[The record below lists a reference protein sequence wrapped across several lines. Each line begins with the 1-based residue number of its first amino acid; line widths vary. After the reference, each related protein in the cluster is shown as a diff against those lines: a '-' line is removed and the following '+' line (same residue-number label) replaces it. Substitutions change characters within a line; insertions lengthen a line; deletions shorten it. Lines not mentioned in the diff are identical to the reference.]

1 MYGPTGV
8 ALARPLFRLRPG
20 SGYRAVGLACRY
32 RGAVTD
38 ERLRLAELMAA
49 LSLATDLGMGQP
61 LEQSLRTCLLA
72 IGVAERLGMEAE
84 ERSTIY
90 YVALLRFLGCTADA
104 HEAAAMAGGD
114 EIALR
119 AAIAPVLGAPNGE
132 FMSAVMAN
140 VGADLNPLRRVGTV
154 ANMLRTGQKASQ
166 QGLIAHCEAAELLAD
181 RLNLSPGVR
190 AGLAHAFERWNG
202 SGLPDRLA
210 GLAIDSSARIVFVA
224 RDVEV
229 LARKTPD
236 TWRATL
242 RKRAGKAY
250 DPDVAQAFLTHGSE
264 LLDQLQACEPWE
276 TVLALEP
283 EPHPWVPESR
293 LDTVLEAFAD
303 FVDMKSP
310 FLAGHSRGVAELAGL
325 AAQHAGVSDATEL
338 RRAGLVH
345 DLGRTSVPNGIWEKP
360 GPLTS
365 GEWERVRL
373 HPYYSERVLAR
384 SSALAALAAVAGAHH
399 ERLNGTGYHRGLRRE
414 ALDEACCLLQAAD
427 VYEAMTHTR
436 PHRSAMAPAPAAA
449 ELRAQGAAGLL
460 HPDAVEAV
468 LVGAGHVRA
477 TIPRERPAGLTE
489 REIEVLRL
497 ICQGGTKKLVA
508 RYLSISTATVD
519 HHLRH
524 IYDKADVKTRAGVTL
539 FALQNGLLK

>member
-1 MYGPTGV
+1 
-8 ALARPLFRLRPG
+8 
-20 SGYRAVGLACRY
+20 
-32 RGAVTD
+32 
-38 ERLRLAELMAA
+38 MAA

-61 LEQSLRTCLLA
+61 LEQTIRTCLLA
-72 IGVAERLGMEAE
+72 IGVAERLGMGAE

-132 FMSAVMAN
+132 FMSAVMPK
-140 VGADLNPLRRVGTV
+140 VGAGLNPLRRVATV
-154 ANMLRTGQKASQ
+154 AKMLRTGQKASR
-166 QGLIAHCEAAELLAD
+166 QGMIAHCEAAELLAD
-181 RLNLSPGVR
+181 RLNLSPGVQ

-210 GLAIDSSARIVFVA
+210 GDAIDLSARIVFVA

-229 LARKTPD
+229 LARKSPAA
-236 TWRATL
+236 WRATL
-242 RKRAGKAY
+242 RKRAGHAY
-250 DPDVAQAFLTHGSE
+250 DPDVTQAFLTHGSE
-264 LLDQLQACEPWE
+264 LLDQLQAREPWE
-276 TVLALEP
+276 AVLALEP

-310 FLAGHSRGVAELAGL
+310 FFVGHSRGVAELASN
-325 AAQHAGVSDATEL
+325 AAHHAGISEATQL

-345 DLGRTSVPNGIWEKP
+345 DLGRTSVPNGIWDKP

-384 SSALAALAAVAGAHH
+384 SSALAPLAAVAGAHH

-414 ALDEACCLLQAAD
+414 ALDEPCCLLEASD

-436 PHRSAMAPAPAAA
+436 PHRSAMAPEAAAA
-449 ELRAQGAAGLL
+449 EMRAQGAAGLL

-468 LVGAGHVRA
+468 LVAAGHARA
-477 TIPRERPAGLTE
+477 TIPREWPAGLTE

-508 RYLSISTATVD
+508 KRLSISAATVD
-519 HHLRH
+519 HHVRH